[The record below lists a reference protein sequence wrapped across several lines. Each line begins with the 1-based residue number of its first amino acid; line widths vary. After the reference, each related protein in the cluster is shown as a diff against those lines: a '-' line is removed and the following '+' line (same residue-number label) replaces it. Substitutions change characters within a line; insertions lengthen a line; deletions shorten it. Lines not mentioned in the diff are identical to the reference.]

1 MEGAN
6 IAYYTPE
13 SLATKWGCSKF
24 TVYEL
29 LRKGALRGFKLG
41 RDWRITDDAR
51 IAYEQDP
58 TNSTASVYNRKP
70 AARKTD
76 MRILH
81 VDHGATVQAVEY
93 PRNQKCS
100 RGEVHKNYCAPR

>member
-1 MEGAN
+1 MAGTGDT
-6 IAYYTPE
+6 YYTPE
-13 SLATKWGCSKF
+13 TLAERWQCSRF
-24 TVYEL
+24 TVYDL

-58 TNSTASVYNRKP
+58 TNSSACVYNRKP

-76 MRILH
+76 MRI
-81 VDHGATVQAVEY
+81 
-93 PRNQKCS
+93 K
-100 RGEVHKNYCAPR
+100 